1 MAETSDTAVQRV
13 LSALCT
19 QHFAEFR
26 CGGETY
32 LIQPE
37 NNKGWDYIS
46 IWRTGAAAACLD
58 RAFFE
63 LRDGIDEDT
72 VRELL
77 SMPCICGQSFLQC
90 QERGA
95 VEWL

>member
-1 MAETSDTAVQRV
+1 MAETNDAAVQRV
-13 LSALCT
+13 LDALRT
-19 QHFAEFR
+19 RNFAEFR

-46 IWRTGAAAACLD
+46 IWCTGSSAACLD

-77 SMPCICGQSFLQC
+77 SLPCICGQSFLQW

-95 VEWL
+95 IEWL